1 MPNPTTRVLA
11 VLELLQTHG
20 QLSGSE
26 LARRLE
32 VDSRTLRRYIATL
45 EEIGIPLTAERGRH
59 GGYRLVA
66 GFKLPPMMFTNE
78 ETLALSLGLLA
89 VQNLGLDQAAP
100 AVASARAKLE
110 RVMPANLK
118 PRLRAL
124 GEAATLDLPGS
135 RANASERWL
144 LDLAAATQMRQR
156 VRFTYSAS
164 DGESSEREA
173 DPYGLVYRAGR
184 WYMSGY
190 CHLRRDLRSFRL
202 DRMQA
207 LLLLDARFER
217 PHDFDAAAFLTG
229 SIAQLPRSTAVE
241 VLLKCD
247 LARAAEEL
255 SSGMGLLEPQE
266 EGVLLRTR
274 TDSMSWFARQLMKL
288 PCDFEVREPEALR
301 EEVRASALRLLRLV
315 ETGTPIGE

>member
-26 LARRLE
+26 LAQRLE
-32 VDSRTLRRYIATL
+32 VDGRTLRRYIATL
-45 EEIGIPLTAERGRH
+45 EDIGIPLIAERGRH

-89 VQNLGLDQAAP
+89 VQNLGLEQAAP

-124 GEAATLDLPGS
+124 GEAATLDLPGA
-135 RANASERWL
+135 RAAANERWL
-144 LDLAAATQMRQR
+144 LDLAAAAQTQQR
-156 VRFTYSAS
+156 VWFTYSS
-164 DGESSEREA
+164 GDGESSEREA

-202 DRMQA
+202 DRMQT

-217 PHDFDAAAFLTG
+217 PQDFDAATFLTG

-255 SSGMGLLEPQE
+255 SSGVGLLEPVE

-274 TDSMSWFARQLMKL
+274 TDSMSWFARQLVKL
-288 PCDFEVREPEALR
+288 PFDFEVRGPEALR
-301 EEVRASALRLLRLV
+301 EEIRASAARLLRLV
-315 ETGTPIGE
+315 APGSPL

>member
-32 VDSRTLRRYIATL
+32 VDGRTLRRYIATL
-45 EEIGIPLTAERGRH
+45 EEMGIPLTAERGRH

-66 GFKLPPMMFTNE
+66 GFRLPPMMFTNE

-89 VQNLGLDQAAP
+89 AHNLGLEQAAP

-124 GEAATLDLPGS
+124 GEAATLDLPGA
-135 RANASERWL
+135 RAAASERWL
-144 LDLAAATQMRQR
+144 LDLAGAVQGRWR
-156 VRFTYSAS
+156 VLFAYSTG
-164 DGESSEREA
+164 DGTASEREA

-202 DRMQA
+202 DRMQSLR
-207 LLLLDARFER
+207 LLESRFER
-217 PHDFDAAAFLTG
+217 PADFDAAAFLTG
-229 SIAQLPRSTAVE
+229 SIAQLPRATAVE
-241 VLLKCD
+241 VLLRCD

-255 SSGMGLLEPQE
+255 DSGIGLLEPVE

-274 TDSMSWFARQLMKL
+274 TDSMVWFARQLVKL
-288 PCDFEVREPEALR
+288 PFDFEVREPEALR
-301 EEVRASALRLLRLV
+301 VEIRACADRLRRLV
-315 ETGTPIGE
+315 G

>member
-26 LARRLE
+26 LAQRLGVE
-32 VDSRTLRRYIATL
+32 GRTLRRYIATL
-45 EEIGIPLTAERGRH
+45 EEMGIPLTAERGRH

-89 VQNLGLDQAAP
+89 VQNLGLEQAAP
-100 AVASARAKLE
+100 AVASASAKLE

-124 GEAATLDLPGS
+124 GEAATLDLPGP
-135 RANASERWL
+135 RATTRERWL
-144 LDLAAATQMRQR
+144 LDLAAAVQARQR
-156 VRFTYSAS
+156 VCFTYSSGDGS
-164 DGESSEREA
+164 DSQREA

-207 LLLLDARFER
+207 LQLLDARFER
-217 PHDFDAAAFLTG
+217 PVDFDAAAFLTG

-241 VLLKCD
+241 VLLKCG

-255 SSGMGLLEPQE
+255 DSGIGLLEPVE

-274 TDSMSWFARQLMKL
+274 TDSMSWFARQLVKL
-288 PCDFEVREPEALR
+288 SFEFEVREPEALR
-301 EEVRASALRLLRLV
+301 EEIRTCAERLLKWV
-315 ETGTPIGE
+315 GP